1 MAPNPSQVF
10 SFESRSVRYTEAN
23 FLAVQRPA
31 ASVTVEDVS
40 SNRAERTT
48 AFYLVALADAEGFFH
63 RVAMVKADAF

>member
-23 FLAVQRPA
+23 LLAVQRPA
-31 ASVTVEDVS
+31 ASVTIEDVA

-48 AFYLVALADAEGFFH
+48 AFYLVALADAE
-63 RVAMVKADAF
+63 

>member
-1 MAPNPSQVF
+1 MALNRSQVF
-10 SFESRSVRYTEAN
+10 SFESRPVRYTEAN

-48 AFYLVALADAEGFFH
+48 AFYLVALADAE
-63 RVAMVKADAF
+63 